1 MNTDLLRDAR
11 GRLNRLAGELM
22 SPVEQGLWYS
32 VGSLIDYLEK
42 LKTLT
47 PAAQEMTPGQW
58 LEALSETPDP
68 PSATEMRWL
77 PPDPPATP
85 QPACSNHPWSMQQPL
100 QVPVEHCRM
109 VGCKAIRIGNTVYYP
124 EKD

>member
-1 MNTDLLRDAR
+1 MDTDLLQDAR
-11 GRLNRLAGELM
+11 ERLNRIAGEPM
-22 SPVEQGLWYS
+22 SPAEQGLWYS
-32 VGSLIDYLEK
+32 VGSLIDYLEA
-42 LKTLT
+42 LT

-58 LEALSETPDP
+58 LEALSET
-68 PSATEMRWL
+68 
-77 PPDPPATP
+77 PDPPATP